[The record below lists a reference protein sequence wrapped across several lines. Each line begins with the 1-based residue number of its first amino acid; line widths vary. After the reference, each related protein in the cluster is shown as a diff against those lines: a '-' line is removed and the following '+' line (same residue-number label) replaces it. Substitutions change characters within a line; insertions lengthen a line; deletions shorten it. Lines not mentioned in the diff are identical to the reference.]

1 VLPPRYRCIAFD
13 AVGTLIYPAP
23 PPGEVY
29 CAAARKFGSQL
40 GLEEITRRFHEV
52 FHEMESADRLA
63 AADGGCKTDEVREEE
78 RWRGIVSRVI
88 DDIADVAGCFAELFA
103 HFSRPEAWRCFDD
116 VAEGLEGLHGAG
128 YQLAI
133 ASNFDGRLHSVCY
146 GLEGLRQID
155 LRIISAEVGCRKPA
169 RAFFEALVRGARC
182 EAGEVLMV
190 GDDPANDVE
199 GAREAGL
206 AALLINR
213 RGARHP
219 DEIGSLLELAE
230 RLAG

>member
-1 VLPPRYRCIAFD
+1 VPPPPYRCIAFD
-13 AVGTLIYPAP
+13 AVGTLIHPVP

-29 CAAARKFGSQL
+29 YGVARKFGSRL
-40 GLEEITRRFHEV
+40 GFEEITRRFHEV
-52 FHEMESADRLA
+52 FDEIELADRLA
-63 AADGGCKTDEVREEE
+63 AADDGCATNEAREKE

-88 DDIADVAGCFAELFA
+88 DDITDPAGCFAELFA
-103 HFSRPEAWRCFDD
+103 HFSRPESWRCFDD
-116 VAEGLEGLHGAG
+116 VPEALERLHAAG
-128 YQLAI
+128 CRLAI
-133 ASNFDGRLHSVCY
+133 ASNFDGRLHSVCD
-146 GLEGLRQID
+146 GLEGLRHVD

-169 RAFFEALVRGARC
+169 QGFFEALVCGAGC

-190 GDDPANDVE
+190 GDDPANDIE

-213 RGARHP
+213 RGPRCP
-219 DEIGSLLELAE
+219 DEIGSLLELPE

>member
-1 VLPPRYRCIAFD
+1 VPPPPYRCIAFD
-13 AVGTLIYPAP
+13 AVGTLIHPQPPA
-23 PPGEVY
+23 GEVY
-29 CAAARKFGSQL
+29 YNAARKFGSQL
-40 GLEEITRRFHEV
+40 GLEEITRRFHQV

-63 AADGGCKTDEVREEE
+63 AADGGCATDEAREEE

-88 DDIADVAGCFAELFA
+88 DDITDPAGCFAELFA

-116 VAEGLEGLHGAG
+116 VAEGLERLHAAG
-128 YQLAI
+128 YRLAI
-133 ASNFDGRLHSVCY
+133 ASNFDGRLHSVCDV
-146 GLEGLRQID
+146 LEGLRPID

-169 RAFFEALVRGARC
+169 RAFFEALVRGAGC
-182 EAGEVLMV
+182 EAGEVLMI
-190 GDDPANDVE
+190 GDDPANDID

-213 RGARHP
+213 RGPRRP
-219 DEIGSLLELAE
+219 DEIGSLLELAD